1 MKTKLSNSEISAL
14 SLELSML
21 LHAGV
26 SVADGLSLMAQGGR
40 GEEKEL
46 LSTLARKMDDGAG
59 LAEAFRET
67 GAFPS
72 YVCGLVE
79 WVSARAGPRR
89 PCPPCPIIMRAGP
102 AWSGG

>member
-1 MKTKLSNSEISAL
+1 MYFIIDLLDLPVDAKVGSIRCQAAPSKKIAPSTQPDS
-14 SLELSML
+14 SML

-59 LAEAFRET
+59 LAEAFRRK
-67 GAFPS
+67 
-72 YVCGLVE
+72 L
-79 WVSARAGPRR
+79 
-89 PCPPCPIIMRAGP
+89 
-102 AWSGG
+102 